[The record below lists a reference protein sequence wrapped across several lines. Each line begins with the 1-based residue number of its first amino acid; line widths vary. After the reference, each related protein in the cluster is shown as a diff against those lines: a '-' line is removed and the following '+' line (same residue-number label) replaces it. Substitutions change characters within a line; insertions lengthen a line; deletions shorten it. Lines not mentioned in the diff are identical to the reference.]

1 MKIKMKQQVDFLH
14 GNIFRGL
21 LVFAFPILL
30 SNLFQQMYNTVDT
43 MLVGHVL
50 GETSLAAVGA
60 SVPVYELLVGF
71 AMGIGNGLSIVTARS
86 YGVGDLKLLKRTVAC
101 ALLIGAGIALVL
113 TVAARIGVYPLLQLL
128 NTPEEIIQEA
138 NSYISVVTVF
148 LGVMLAYNLCSGLL
162 RAIGNSV
169 MPLVFLVLSSIGNM
183 ILDYLFMAK
192 MNMGIRGAA
201 VATVLAQ
208 GISVVL
214 CVIYVVKKFRM
225 LVPEK
230 GDFRVEKAL
239 FGEMF
244 AQGMSMALM
253 NSVVSA
259 GSVILQSGINSL
271 GYLTIAGHTTARK
284 IYQFCNMPI
293 TAMANAVSTFVSQNR
308 GADQPERIRKSVFL
322 AFLYNLVITM
332 IIVVFL
338 NLTAPMLVALVSGSS
353 DSIVMENGTRYLR
366 VVAPFYVVLGVLFDV
381 RMSLQGI
388 GQKLLP
394 LVSSV
399 IELLGK
405 ILFVTAFIPRLG
417 YNAVIFCEPSIWCVM
432 TAYLLFVFLR
442 DPYIRNRQETE
453 QKI

>member
-1 MKIKMKQQVDFLH
+1 MKIKTKQQVDFLH
-14 GNIFRGL
+14 GNILQGL
-21 LVFAFPILL
+21 LMFAFPILI

-43 MLVGHVL
+43 MIVGHVL
-50 GETSLAAVGA
+50 GETSLAAIGA
-60 SVPVYELLVGF
+60 SAPVYELLVGF

-86 YGVGDLKLLKRTVAC
+86 YGVGNLKLLKRTVAC
-101 ALLIGAGIALVL
+101 ALLIAAGITLVF
-113 TVAARIGVYPLLQLL
+113 TVAATIGVYPLLQILD
-128 NTPEEIIQEA
+128 TPEEIIQEA
-138 NSYISVVTVF
+138 NSYISIVTVF

-169 MPLVFLVLSSIGNM
+169 MPLIFLVLSSVVNM

-192 MNMGIRGAA
+192 MNMGIQGAA

-208 GISVVL
+208 GISVIL
-214 CVIYVVKKFRM
+214 CVIYVEKKFRM
-225 LVPEK
+225 LVPERE
-230 GDFRVEKAL
+230 DFQIEKEL
-239 FGEMF
+239 FKEMF

-253 NSVVSA
+253 NSLVSA
-259 GSVILQSGINSL
+259 GSVILQFGINGL

-308 GADQPERIRKSVFL
+308 GADQPDRIRKSVFL

-332 IIVVFL
+332 VIVVFL
-338 NLTAPMLVALVSGSS
+338 NLTAPVLVAFVSGSS
-353 DSIVMENGTRYLR
+353 NSVVMENGTRYLR

-399 IELLGK
+399 IELVGK
-405 ILFVTAFIPRLG
+405 ILFVILWIPRFG

-432 TAYLLFVFLR
+432 TAYLLVVFLR
-442 DPYIRNRQETE
+442 DPYIRNK
-453 QKI
+453 QKV

>member
-1 MKIKMKQQVDFLH
+1 MKIKTKQQVDFLH
-14 GNIFRGL
+14 GNILQGL
-21 LVFAFPILL
+21 LMFAFPILI

-43 MLVGHVL
+43 MIVGHVL
-50 GETSLAAVGA
+50 GETSLAAIGA
-60 SVPVYELLVGF
+60 SAPVYELLVGF

-86 YGVGDLKLLKRTVAC
+86 YGVGNLKLLKRTVAC
-101 ALLIGAGIALVL
+101 ALLIAAGITLVL
-113 TVAARIGVYPLLQLL
+113 TVAARIGVYPLLQILD
-128 NTPEEIIQEA
+128 TPEEIIQEA
-138 NSYISVVTVF
+138 NSYISIVTVF

-169 MPLVFLVLSSIGNM
+169 MPLIFLVLSSVVNM

-192 MNMGIRGAA
+192 MNMGIQGAA

-208 GISVVL
+208 GISVIL
-214 CVIYVVKKFRM
+214 CVIYVEKRFRM
-225 LVPEK
+225 LVPERE
-230 GDFRVEKAL
+230 DFQIEKEL
-239 FGEMF
+239 FKEMF

-253 NSVVSA
+253 NSLVSA
-259 GSVILQSGINSL
+259 GSVILQFGINGL

-308 GADQPERIRKSVFL
+308 GADQPDRIRKSVFL

-332 IIVVFL
+332 VIVVFL
-338 NLTAPMLVALVSGSS
+338 NLTAPVLVAFVSGSS
-353 DSIVMENGTRYLR
+353 NSVVMENGTRYLR

-399 IELLGK
+399 IELVGK
-405 ILFVTAFIPRLG
+405 ILFVILWIPRFG

-432 TAYLLFVFLR
+432 TAYLLVVLLR
-442 DPYIRNRQETE
+442 DPYIRNK
-453 QKI
+453 QKV

>member
-1 MKIKMKQQVDFLH
+1 MKIKTKQQVDFLH
-14 GNIFRGL
+14 GNILQGL
-21 LVFAFPILL
+21 LMFAFPILL

-43 MLVGHVL
+43 MIVGHVL
-50 GETSLAAVGA
+50 GETSLAAIGA
-60 SVPVYELLVGF
+60 SAPVYELLVGF

-101 ALLIGAGIALVL
+101 ALLIAAGITLVF
-113 TVAARIGVYPLLQLL
+113 TVAARIGFYPLLQVLD
-128 NTPEEIIQEA
+128 TPEKIIREA
-138 NSYISVVTVF
+138 NSYISIVTVF

-169 MPLVFLVLSSIGNM
+169 MPLVFLVLSSVVNM

-192 MNMGIRGAA
+192 MNMGIQGAA

-208 GISVVL
+208 GISVIL
-214 CVIYVVKKFRM
+214 CVIYVEKRFRM
-225 LVPEK
+225 LVPERE
-230 GDFRVEKAL
+230 DFQIEKEL
-239 FGEMF
+239 FKEMF

-253 NSVVSA
+253 NSLVSA
-259 GSVILQSGINSL
+259 GSVILQFGINGL

-308 GADQPERIRKSVFL
+308 GADQPDRIRKSVFL

-332 IIVVFL
+332 VIVVFL
-338 NLTAPMLVALVSGSS
+338 NLTAPVLVAFVSGSS
-353 DSIVMENGTRYLR
+353 NSVVMENGTRYLR

-399 IELLGK
+399 IELVGK
-405 ILFVTAFIPRLG
+405 ILFVILWIPRFG

-432 TAYLLFVFLR
+432 TAYLLVVFLR
-442 DPYIRNRQETE
+442 DPYIRN
-453 QKI
+453 KPKV